1 MVFLR
6 QRQARTSALGE
17 LPGLAGLAENQQR
30 GRTPAT
36 SGAKPDG
43 LWSIDETEDT
53 EAVECD
59 PIRRMLFDAGACDG
73 YVYRRPDS
81 CLCFDPRAQSNA
93 GPQKIMARNRIGDD
107 ALLDDRD
114 V

>member
-1 MVFLR
+1 MGEPLPVSDLDVLVTLFHNVIALQIR
-6 QRQARTSALGE
+6 QNVGR
-17 LPGLAGLAENQQR
+17 AGLAENQQR

-59 PIRRMLFDAGACDG
+59 PMIVECYSTLGRAMGTSTEGQAAAYVSIPGPSPMRALRRSWR
-73 YVYRRPDS
+73 VTE
-81 CLCFDPRAQSNA
+81 
-93 GPQKIMARNRIGDD
+93 
-107 ALLDDRD
+107 
-114 V
+114 